1 VKRYRVNIAPTIHDQ
16 ISEQVLFIAQ
26 DSIDNANSSIMTT
39 DSRGR
44 AVP

>member
-1 VKRYRVNIAPTIHDQ
+1 MKRFRVNIAATVHYQ
-16 ISEQVLFIAQ
+16 INEQVLFIAQ
-26 DSIDNANSSIMTT
+26 DCIDNANSTIMTT